1 MHRLF
6 RSARWA
12 LPLLVLALAPLP
24 AQAHGFGQRYDLPV
38 PLTLYL
44 TGAALAVALSFVVIG
59 LFVRGAP
66 SAHGYPTVDLTR
78 WLPFRL
84 LAYPASAFS
93 VRVVSSA
100 LLVLVVAAGL
110 VGTTAA
116 MGNIAPTLVWIIW
129 WVGVAYVSAL
139 VGDVWRVLN
148 PFDALFRG
156 AEGLAR
162 QLTGEGLS
170 LERPYPARLG
180 HWPAVALF
188 ALFAWFELAS
198 GRAAEPRLLAL
209 GTLGYALI
217 TWAGMAVY
225 GREAWLRGGEAFAV
239 AFGVLARFAPIE
251 ARAGDGGRTRL
262 HLRPPGAGL
271 LAEGPVHLSLAVFVL
286 LMLSTVTY
294 DGLTATPLWASLFTT
309 LHDALGSVS
318 LVLTLGMA
326 GTAGAFVA
334 VTGLT
339 AALMRLSAR
348 GGPGV
353 GLTARTFALSLV
365 PIALAYHLA
374 HYFTY
379 LITQGQFIIP
389 LASDPFGWDWNL
401 LGSANYKVNIGLVGA
416 RFAWVLAIVA
426 IVTGHVVAVFVAHVQ
441 AARTYPTALAAL
453 RSQYPLLA
461 LMVGYTVVSLWI
473 IAQPIMEVVG

>member
-1 MHRLF
+1 MHRLL

-12 LPLLVLALAPLP
+12 LPLLALTLAPLP

-66 SAHGYPTVDLTR
+66 GARGYPTLDLAR
-78 WLPFRL
+78 WLPFRAL
-84 LAYPASAFS
+84 THPLTAL
-93 VRVVSSA
+93 VLRTLSA
-100 LLVLVVAAGL
+100 LTLALVVTAGL
-110 VGTTAA
+110 IGTTAA
-116 MGNIAPTLVWIIW
+116 LGNIAPTLVWIIW
-129 WVGVAYVSAL
+129 WAGMAYVSAL

-148 PFDALFRG
+148 PFEACFRG
-156 AEGLAR
+156 ADALAR
-162 QLTGEGLS
+162 RLTGEGLS
-170 LERPYPARLG
+170 NERPYPAWLG
-180 HWPAVALF
+180 AWPAVVLF

-209 GTLGYALI
+209 GALGYAVV
-217 TWAGMAVY
+217 TWTGMVVY
-225 GREAWLRGGEAFAV
+225 GREAWLRHGEAFAV
-239 AFGVLARFAPIE
+239 AFDVLARFAPIE
-251 ARAGDGGRTRL
+251 PRAGEDGRTRL
-262 HLRPPGAGL
+262 HLRVPGSGL

-294 DGLTATPLWASLFTT
+294 DGLTATPLWGEWFTT
-309 LHDALGSVS
+309 LHDALGSVP
-318 LVLTLGMA
+318 LVLTVGMA
-326 GTAGAFVA
+326 ATAGAFIA
-334 VTGLT
+334 VTWLT
-339 AALMRLSAR
+339 AALMRASA
-348 GGPGV
+348 GGRPGV

-374 HYFTY
+374 HYLTY

-401 LGSANYKVNIGLVGA
+401 WGTANYKVNIGLVGA
-416 RFAWVLAIVA
+416 RFAWVLAVAA
-426 IVTGHVVAVFVAHVQ
+426 IVIGHVVAVFVAHVQ
-441 AARTYPTALAAL
+441 AARTYPTPLAAL

-461 LMVGYTVVSLWI
+461 LMVGYTVASLWI
-473 IAQPIMEVVG
+473 IAQPIMEVG